1 MAVAVSH
8 LLPFAAAEFAQP
20 TLDLRMTIEEG
31 KAAGP
36 VVISGRNIAPTVKS
50 AVTVQ
55 GCDPVSVVD
64 GIGVF
69 VEQHKQPRRTAPFWI
84 GGFPPSEPGAQPGTI
99 VVGAGEG
106 VHRDASGPLR
116 PSLGALHGTEIDV
129 GGAVIN
135 VVGLGGV

>member
-20 TLDLRMTIEEG
+20 ALDLRMAVEEG

-69 VEQHKQPRRTAPFWI
+69 IEQHEQPRRTAPF
-84 GGFPPSEPGAQPGTI
+84 GVGRFPPSEPRTQRRTI

-106 VHRDASGPLR
+106 IHRDAAGPLR
-116 PSLGALHGTEIDV
+116 PSSGPLHG
-129 GGAVIN
+129 A
-135 VVGLGGV
+135 